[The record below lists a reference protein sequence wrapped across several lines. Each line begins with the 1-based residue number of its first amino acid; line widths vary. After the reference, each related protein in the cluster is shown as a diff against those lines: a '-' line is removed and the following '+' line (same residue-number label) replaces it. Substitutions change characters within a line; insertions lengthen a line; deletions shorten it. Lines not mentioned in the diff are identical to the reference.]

1 MTTSVVEAHDFEW
14 TLRSRDQLATTFEKQ
29 TWEAEETAF
38 IVCDM
43 WDYHHSVNAVQRL
56 KEFAPKLDRVLSE
69 ARNRGAT
76 IIHAPSDCMPFYKE
90 HAARQRALA
99 VALAA
104 NAPDRI
110 AEWCHRIPEEELAIY
125 PIDQSDGG
133 EDDDED
139 DRRSFHK
146 KAGKRQQKEE
156 GNESD
161 NNAEAIQK
169 DLASRYRDRAKE
181 RREGKVGKDSDTKTD
196 EGASNNFLIVPHNK
210 KGLDLTLI
218 RKERVALQSKS
229 GGGNRQLA
237 TVGNA
242 GDRDKSKVRAKLPTI
257 DEAYEIL
264 QAFLSRNEKKNFMEN
279 ISKRELDCETFPT
292 TLSSYSPEVHVGPS
306 S

>member
-29 TWEAEETAF
+29 TWEAEETGF

-110 AEWCHRIPEEELAIY
+110 A
-125 PIDQSDGG
+125 
-133 EDDDED
+133 
-139 DRRSFHK
+139 
-146 KAGKRQQKEE
+146 
-156 GNESD
+156 
-161 NNAEAIQK
+161 
-169 DLASRYRDRAKE
+169 
-181 RREGKVGKDSDTKTD
+181 
-196 EGASNNFLIVPHNK
+196 
-210 KGLDLTLI
+210 
-218 RKERVALQSKS
+218 
-229 GGGNRQLA
+229 
-237 TVGNA
+237 
-242 GDRDKSKVRAKLPTI
+242 
-257 DEAYEIL
+257 
-264 QAFLSRNEKKNFMEN
+264 
-279 ISKRELDCETFPT
+279 
-292 TLSSYSPEVHVGPS
+292 
-306 S
+306 